1 MSNKLS
7 MAAAVPIPDSCN
19 AVPAGPA
26 TAETLKSS
34 ERKIEGQ
41 YFITNSHSILISIL
55 TLAILFFI
63 FKPSLVLN
71 STQLLSLTLY
81 HC

>member
-1 MSNKLS
+1 MYNKLS

-19 AVPAGPA
+19 AAA
-26 TAETLKSS
+26 TADTLKSS